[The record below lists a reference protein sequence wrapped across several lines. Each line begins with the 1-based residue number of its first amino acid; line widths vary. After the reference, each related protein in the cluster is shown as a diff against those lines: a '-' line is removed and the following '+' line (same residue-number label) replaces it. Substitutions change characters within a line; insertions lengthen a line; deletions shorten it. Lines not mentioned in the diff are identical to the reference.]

1 MRPWLRYALVGAAA
15 LALGAAVGRYLT
27 PPKVVTTVEVQ
38 TKEVVRTV
46 TIEAKARDVVRYVRV
61 TETPTPTGPARVTE
75 ISERINT
82 HTDTHTNTDA
92 ATDTTAKATKVV
104 TAPPSWGIAALVGVG
119 GLGAGPIG
127 PAIGAQVSGR
137 VWGPVRLGGWGLYEP
152 SAKRSAAGLSVGV
165 EF

>member
-1 MRPWLRYALVGAAA
+1 MHPALRYILVGAVA

-46 TIEAKARDVVRYVRV
+46 TVEAKARDVVRYVRV
-61 TETPTPTGPARVTE
+61 TEVPTPAGPTRVTE
-75 ISERINT
+75 ISEREAER
-82 HTDTHTNTDA
+82 TDTRTATDA
-92 ATDTTAKATKVV
+92 ATATTAKATKVV

-152 SAKRSAAGLSVGV
+152 SAKRAAAGLSLGV